1 MPRISTVSLKYGI
14 TMIAN
19 RIDTNF
25 TLYPPDN
32 KLFKYQ
38 QGQEMAA
45 NLNNNEDLSGV
56 ASGNHDMDAQSFD
69 VLLQKIS
76 EDKDR
81 DAFIEL
87 FNHFAPRIKSF
98 LMKSGLNPDV
108 ADELAQETMLTV
120 WNKADQY
127 KSSQAAAS
135 TWIFTIARN
144 KKIDYFRK
152 HSKTPLTK
160 HDLAFS
166 QSEQALPDDEFD
178 QEQQQDK
185 IAQLLSEIPEE
196 QALLIQK
203 AYFED
208 KTHQDIAQET
218 GIALG
223 TVKSR
228 IRLGLERL
236 RHLLDGIDL

>member
-1 MPRISTVSLKYGI
+1 
-14 TMIAN
+14 MIPN
-19 RIDTNF
+19 RENTNF
-25 TLYPPDN
+25 TLYGPPN
-32 KLFKYQ
+32 KLFKYP
-38 QGQEMAA
+38 QGYEMVAKLGNSDDLDDLGTSA
-45 NLNNNEDLSGV
+45 NDTEIQCFNS
-56 ASGNHDMDAQSFD
+56 
-69 VLLQKIS
+69 LLEKVS
-76 EDKDR
+76 TDKDR

-87 FNHFAPRIKSF
+87 FEHFAPRIKSF
-98 LMKSGLNPDV
+98 LMKSGLSPDV

-120 WNKADQY
+120 WNKAEQY
-127 KSSQAAAS
+127 NKAQAAAS

-152 HSKTPLTK
+152 NSKAPLTK

-166 QSEQALPDDEFD
+166 QPEQTLPDDELGK
-178 QEQQQDK
+178 EQQQDK

-196 QALLIQK
+196 QAELIQK

-236 RHLLDGIDL
+236 RHLLDGIDV